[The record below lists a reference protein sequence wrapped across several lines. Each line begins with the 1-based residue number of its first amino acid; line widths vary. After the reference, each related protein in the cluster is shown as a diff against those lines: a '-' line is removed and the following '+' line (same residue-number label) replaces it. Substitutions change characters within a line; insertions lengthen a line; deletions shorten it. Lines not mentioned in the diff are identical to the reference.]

1 MSTLDESQA
10 KEAENTSPFQ
20 EVGGTGYSPWGPV
33 VAYIET
39 DASLRGAQGARTY
52 EDMRRTDHT
61 CSAMYAALT
70 APIRGVLWRAEPAS
84 ESEADKKA
92 ADHLWQAINTIP
104 ELSFQD
110 LIADICTMFSH
121 GWSWHEM
128 VMERRDGV
136 VGFANIGARPQTTL
150 LEWKW
155 DEIGKLFGMWQFTGL
170 GDNALIPES
179 RSLHFVTDRA
189 NNDPEG
195 LSMYRAAVRPRKY
208 RMRLEQVEG
217 TGFFRQHAGFPVV
230 KLPPQAT
237 TIAQKG
243 AGSDEAKAS
252 QLVRSI
258 YQDRMMGAV
267 IPNTWDLTFGGPT
280 GSTSST
286 GLGEAITRKDAE
298 MALSVLA
305 QWLLLGLTATGTQS
319 LAGTLQDFFMTATE
333 AFLEII
339 AGAFN
344 RRLVP
349 YLFDWYVDPAMSA
362 LPTLKYSSPR
372 IIDLTGIAAFV
383 QALGKVG
390 ALTMDSRTEDFF
402 RQLVPGMPLSGA
414 GAGTGVPKKNG
425 DEEGDDDEQSKEDDD
440 EEQMRRGGA
449 ATFAAKPAPADR
461 LGAYQA
467 LADSNAAAQR
477 ENLERFTLA
486 MADDVSTLDADMT
499 HASMQAALDD
509 WVMVGLL
516 MFRER
521 SVLDIGAAFW
531 LGFGAPTGPASA
543 QQVLNGEIALADSW
557 LGYSPSGELASDN
570 PAGKPTLFGDIA
582 GKLEGR
588 IAAILLLL
596 KQGRT
601 EEVAL
606 EISTAVRQATQG
618 FSRGGKYSGHVWHAS
633 WVGAHEGADN
643 PLEAVRW
650 TLDVLA
656 QHCIDCPQYGSPPPG
671 RIYSSWDAMLVATGG
686 VAPGHGTQCDGQ
698 CRCGLA
704 ALRGGIW
711 VTM

>member
-1 MSTLDESQA
+1 MALDKESQ

-20 EVGGTGYSPWGPV
+20 GIGATGYSAWGPV
-33 VAYIET
+33 VAYVET
-39 DASLRGAQGARTY
+39 DASLRGPQGARTFN
-52 EDMRRTDHT
+52 EMRRTDHT
-61 CSAMYAALT
+61 CAAMYAALT
-70 APIRGVLWRAEPAS
+70 APIKGVSWRAEPAS

-92 ADHLWQAINTIP
+92 ADHLWRSVTSIP
-104 ELSFQD
+104 ALSFPD
-110 LIADICTMFSH
+110 LVADICTMFAH

-136 VGFANIGARPQTTL
+136 VGFADVAARPQTTL
-150 LEWKW
+150 MEW
-155 DEIGKLFGMWQFTGL
+155 DYDDVGRLFGMWQFTGL

-179 RSLHFVTDRA
+179 RSLHFRTDRA

-217 TGFFRQHAGFPVV
+217 TGFFRQHAGFPIVT
-230 KLPPQAT
+230 LPDAAT

-243 AGSDEAKAS
+243 DASDEAKALK
-252 QLVRSI
+252 LVRAI

-267 IPNTWDLTFGGPT
+267 VPNSWGVAFGGPE
-280 GSTSST
+280 GSTANT

-298 MALSVLA
+298 MALSVLT
-305 QWLLLGLTATGTQS
+305 QWLLLGLTAVGTQS
-319 LAGTLQDFFMTATE
+319 LAGTLQDFFMRATE
-333 AFLEII
+333 AFLEVI
-339 AGAFN
+339 AGVLN
-344 RRLVP
+344 RKLVT
-349 YLFDWYVDPAMSA
+349 YLFDWYVDPAMTG
-362 LPTLKYSSPR
+362 LPMLKYSSPR
-372 IIDLTGIAAFV
+372 IIDLQGLAAFLL
-383 QALGKVG
+383 ALGKVG
-390 ALTMDSRTEDFF
+390 GLTMDMRTEDFL
-402 RQLVPGMPLSGA
+402 RQVIPGMPLSVA
-414 GAGTGVPKKNG
+414 DTGRATEKG
-425 DEEGDDDEQSKEDDD
+425 DEDDDDEGDEGVQDDDD
-440 EEQMRRGGA
+440 EGQMRRGGA

-461 LGAYQA
+461 LGAYRA

-477 ENLERFTLA
+477 SNLERWTA
-486 MADDVSTLDADMT
+486 DMAGDVSALDAEMS
-499 HASMQAALDD
+499 HSEMQSTLDD

-531 LGFGAPTGPASA
+531 LGFGAPSGPPAV
-543 QQVLNGEIALADSW
+543 QQALNGEIALADSW
-557 LGYSPSGELASDN
+557 LGYSPSGDLARIN

-601 EEVAL
+601 DEIAL
-606 EISTAVRQATQG
+606 EINMAVREATQG
-618 FSRGGKYSGHVWHAS
+618 FSRGSKYSGHVWHAS

-650 TLDVLA
+650 TLDIFA
-656 QHCIDCPQYGSPPPG
+656 KHCIDCPLYGALPPG
-671 RIYSSWDAMLVATGG
+671 RMYSSWDAMMVATGG
-686 VAPGHGTQCDGQ
+686 IAPGHGTECDGH
-698 CRCGLA
+698 CRCDLE
-704 ALRGGIW
+704 ALRDGVW